1 MLQHKVKSAGVWVQE
16 PLSYAMSLFYHYNVH
31 KPPPS
36 SANPS
41 RWYIIHQKL
50 PLLVNERSW
59 RSRTALQAYMTAH
72 GYSVT
77 IPHDTDVGCHLFK
90 VLQTVALET
99 NSTEKCLRFKGRKTE
114 GECNYLHVTTKIG
127 EAIVKKEPSQWT
139 LNVVTKLTFPNFV
152 IDCTVNMY
160 SLKQC
165 NEIRVRW

>member
-16 PLSYAMSLFYHYNVH
+16 PLSYAMSLLYHYNVH

-59 RSRTALQAYMTAH
+59 RSRTALQAYMIAH

-77 IPHDTDVGCHLFK
+77 IPHDTGVGYHLFK

-99 NSTEKCLRFKGRKTE
+99 NSTEKMLAF
-114 GECNYLHVTTKIG
+114 
-127 EAIVKKEPSQWT
+127 
-139 LNVVTKLTFPNFV
+139 
-152 IDCTVNMY
+152 
-160 SLKQC
+160 
-165 NEIRVRW
+165 